1 MRLLSIFSAAAIAVA
16 AIAATSDASA
26 QRNRNN
32 GQATTSVVIN
42 YQRVLAE
49 SALGR
54 DLQAKLQTV
63 RQQISA
69 EVQGL
74 APEQQSIEQE
84 AQRLAAST
92 RNQSTEQLRNN
103 PQVQALAQRQQ
114 QLQARVAGLQ
124 GDMECTQILSRLDVN
139 RLVEPVVRSVM
150 QSRGAGIVIDSSNVS
165 VSAPEFDITAT
176 VIQQLDANQATRATN
191 VTRRPVAECQAQGQQ
206 AAAPAGQ

>member
-1 MRLLSIFSAAAIAVA
+1 MRLLSIVSAAAIAVA
-16 AIAATSDASA
+16 AVAVTSDASA

-54 DLQAKLQTV
+54 DLQSKLQTIG
-63 RQQISA
+63 QQIGA
-69 EVQGL
+69 ELQGL
-74 APEQQSIEQE
+74 GPEQQSIEQE
-84 AQRLAAST
+84 AQRLAGTT
-92 RNQSTEQLRNN
+92 RNQSAEQLRNN

-114 QLQARVAGLQ
+114 TLQTRVQTLQ
-124 GDMECTQILSRLDVN
+124 GDMECTRILSRLEVN

-150 QSRGAGIVIDSSNVS
+150 QSRGAGIVIDASNVS
-165 VSAPEFDITAT
+165 VSAPEFDITTT
-176 VIQQLDANQATRATN
+176 VIQQLDANQATRAVN

-206 AAAPAGQ
+206 AAGQ

>member
-1 MRLLSIFSAAAIAVA
+1 MRLLSILSATAVAVA
-16 AIAATSDASA
+16 AIAVTSDASA

-49 SALGR
+49 SAIGR

-63 RQQISA
+63 GQQLSA
-69 EVQGL
+69 EAQTL

-84 AQRLAAST
+84 AQRLQGST
-92 RNQSTEQLRNN
+92 RNQTPEQLRNN

-114 QLQARVAGLQ
+114 ALQARAAALQ
-124 GDMECTQILSRLDVN
+124 GDMECTSLLSRLEVN

-150 QSRGAGIVIDSSNVS
+150 QSRGAGIVIDASNVS
-165 VSAPEFDITAT
+165 VSSPEFDITAT
-176 VIQQLDANQATRATN
+176 VIQQLDANQATRTVN
-191 VTRRPVAECQAQGQQ
+191 VTRRPVAECQNQQ
-206 AAAPAGQ
+206 AAAQ